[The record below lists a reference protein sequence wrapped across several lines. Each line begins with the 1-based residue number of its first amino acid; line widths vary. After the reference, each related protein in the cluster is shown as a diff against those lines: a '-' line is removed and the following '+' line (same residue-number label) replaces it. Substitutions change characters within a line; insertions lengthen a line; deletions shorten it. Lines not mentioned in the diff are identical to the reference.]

1 MKRHSARYVDMDESA
16 SLPET
21 VSWLQQSNF
30 LNSSQQ
36 SGNYE
41 GNHAEA
47 LERTSQ
53 VIMAQDQIFPPA
65 TILLPYTDQSC
76 SFERDF
82 GEKLMDADEE
92 ERRILLAIT
101 VEVEDGH
108 LEYIE
113 VRDGDSAEAAATKF
127 CQIHLLPEKYVAP
140 LTEHIVEEV
149 RRISKVDKSIRFAS
163 QDGMVYTDEA
173 ASNQT
178 LDDRSVQNGEK
189 QWVPR
194 EDVDCGFELDEEQ
207 KYAKKNSN
215 RGNNER
221 KTSNRL
227 SESLLSPTFTSLAKS
242 QTSQQVDDPK
252 ESRRAKQLSERA
264 KAVYMRLYGEFL
276 RQKQRIEEEKRWCQE
291 QFKQRIERDKPAFSK
306 MWQHGYATHAPGTV

>member
-1 MKRHSARYVDMDESA
+1 MKKHSSRYVDMDESA

-21 VSWLQQSNF
+21 VSWLQQSSFVNT
-30 LNSSQQ
+30 SQQ
-36 SGNYE
+36 SGDHLSSHVE
-41 GNHAEA
+41 GDFK
-47 LERTSQ
+47 TSQ
-53 VIMAQDQIFPPA
+53 VIISQDQSLPPS
-65 TILLPYTDQSC
+65 TILLPYTDQTC
-76 SFERDF
+76 SSEV
-82 GEKLMDADEE
+82 MDAEE

-113 VRDGDSAEAAATKF
+113 IRDGDSAEAAATKF

-173 ASNQT
+173 ASSQQT
-178 LDDRSVQNGEK
+178 EDRNLQSMDKPWGSQEDLDHGFGLDKEEK
-189 QWVPR
+189 YCKGNLNRCAQER
-194 EDVDCGFELDEEQ
+194 RT
-207 KYAKKNSN
+207 AKS
-215 RGNNER
+215 
-221 KTSNRL
+221 L

-242 QTSQQVDDPK
+242 QANQQIENPK

-291 QFKQRIERDKPAFSK
+291 QYKQRIERDKPTFSK
-306 MWQHGYATHAPGTV
+306 VFPGCLLTIFASKRRR